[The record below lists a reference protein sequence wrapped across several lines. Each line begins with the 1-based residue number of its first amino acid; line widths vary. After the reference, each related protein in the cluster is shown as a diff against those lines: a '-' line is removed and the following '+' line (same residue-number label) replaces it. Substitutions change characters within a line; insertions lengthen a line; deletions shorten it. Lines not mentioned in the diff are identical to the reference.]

1 MIFLQRISQ
10 FCTYLRQVYEHSKC
24 GHYDKSDSRQKK
36 RKQTTYSQNPK
47 VTSQLHL
54 FSYHWKSNC
63 HGYIHTACIFS
74 FCITIYTHF
83 LLLSIYRPNE
93 FCILIVDCIAEICTD
108 GKKFNHF
115 ISTTLAINAAK
126 RRCHVIKVGRENFP
140 GPFVRR
146 RSNVINEAF
155 IVSTLFS
162 PSSDGFM
169 TRLIGRHLQAINMS
183 IADPLM
189 FEGDV
194 LQQPTT
200 PVMNETNMKKKAVIK
215 SAIIARPMSAK
226 QKWY

>member
-1 MIFLQRISQ
+1 MWPLWQ
-10 FCTYLRQVYEHSKC
+10 
-24 GHYDKSDSRQKK
+24 SDSRQKQ